1 MDQPIVIHDRP
12 DGRNINLNCGSTH
25 PDALSRTV
33 REHGCRLGAAFD
45 GDGDRVLFVDHQ
57 GTVINGDAV
66 LLIAARRLARSGQLP
81 GNAIVATVMSNLGL
95 ERALAADGV
104 TVHRCPVGDR
114 SVWIEMQRRGVA
126 LGGEQSGHIIQSGLL
141 PTGDGLATALM
152 IVTAV
157 VESGRELADLAADL
171 VPLPQVLVNAPVGR
185 RVPLEELPGVSRAIA
200 AAEGE
205 LRGTGRVLVRYSGT
219 EALLRVMVEGAEQA
233 TIERLA
239 EGIASRAVAEL
250 GAG

>member
-1 MDQPIVIHDRP
+1 
-12 DGRNINLNCGSTH
+12 
-25 PDALSRTV
+25 
-33 REHGCRLGAAFD
+33 
-45 GDGDRVLFVDHQ
+45 
-57 GTVINGDAV
+57 
-66 LLIAARRLARSGQLP
+66 
-81 GNAIVATVMSNLGL
+81 
-95 ERALAADGV
+95 
-104 TVHRCPVGDR
+104 
-114 SVWIEMQRRGVA
+114 MQRRGAA

-171 VPLPQVLVNAPVGR
+171 VPLPQVLVNARVGR